1 MPAGLNFSKY
11 LRHLREIFRAAD
23 ATSSNT
29 SEQHSESGAALV
41 EFTILMPVFFLILFG
56 IIEFGSII
64 WLQSAMNTAAREG
77 ARAAAVQGGTMTT
90 ATQKACN
97 RLGVSSGGQQFQITA
112 TDTLINGGTPS
123 AYCEVKV
130 DVNVS
135 KASASLLNAFF
146 GYANGGLTGSQWSG
160 QVGSSATM
168 RREDT
173 CTAAQAAVGPCTC
186 TNGSGC

>member
-1 MPAGLNFSKY
+1 MPAGLHFSKY
-11 LRHLREIFRAAD
+11 LRHLRELFRTAD

-29 SEQHSESGAALV
+29 SEDRSESGAALV

-90 ATQKACN
+90 ATQKACA
-97 RLGVSSGGQQFQITA
+97 RLNISSAGQTFAITG
-112 TDTLINGGTPS
+112 TDTLLTNPDGS
-123 AYCEVKV
+123 KYCEATVT
-130 DVNVS
+130 VNVS
-135 KASASLLNAFF
+135 KASASLMNTFF
-146 GYANGGLTGSQWSG
+146 SYANGGLSAAGWSG
-160 QVGSSATM
+160 NVGSSATM

-173 CTAAQAAVGPCTC
+173 CTAALPAATPCNC
-186 TNGSGC
+186 TNGTGC